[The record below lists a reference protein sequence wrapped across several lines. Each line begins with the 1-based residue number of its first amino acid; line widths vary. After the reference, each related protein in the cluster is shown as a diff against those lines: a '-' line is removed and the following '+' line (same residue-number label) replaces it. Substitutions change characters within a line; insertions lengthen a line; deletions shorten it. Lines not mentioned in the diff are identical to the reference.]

1 MIPFKSPGCCYSSLS
16 LPPCHE
22 GYVSFLDGH
31 VVTESPAQLG
41 TLDSHSYAFT
51 FFVGE
56 IRRPNVAHGIDLFY
70 LRGGMMPEKLANLKH
85 KERQTPSM
93 RVMNE
98 NVRNNLPGKD

>member
-1 MIPFKSPGCCYSSLS
+1 MLS
-16 LPPCHE
+16 L
-22 GYVSFLDGH
+22 
-31 VVTESPAQLG
+31 
-41 TLDSHSYAFT
+41 

-56 IRRPNVAHGIDLFY
+56 TTGPNVAHDIDLFH
-70 LRGGMMPEKLANLKH
+70 LRGGMMLEKLANLKH